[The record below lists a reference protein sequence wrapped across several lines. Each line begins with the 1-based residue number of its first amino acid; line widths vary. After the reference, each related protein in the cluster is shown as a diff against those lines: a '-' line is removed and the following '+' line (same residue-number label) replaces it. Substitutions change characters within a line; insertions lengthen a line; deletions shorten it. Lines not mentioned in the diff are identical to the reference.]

1 VLSALISAPGAAAR
15 ATEPGR
21 AAASPMAVAVMPR
34 MLRLSIVP
42 SSIDVRMLHK
52 DEAGRKL
59 HEQMGFDAEWN
70 TALDQLVKVV
80 SELKH

>member
-1 VLSALISAPGAAAR
+1 
-15 ATEPGR
+15 
-21 AAASPMAVAVMPR
+21 